1 MDVLQPVL
9 KTAKVIPVHR
19 KDSKL
24 NCNNKY
30 PKSPLPNTEKFLE
43 KLIYNRITKFLNDNN
58 LIYPL
63 QFSF

>member
-9 KTAKVIPVHR
+9 KTV
-19 KDSKL
+19 KL

-30 PKSPLPNTEKFLE
+30 PKSPLPNSKKILE

>member
-1 MDVLQPVL
+1 MDVSQPVL
-9 KTAKVIPVHR
+9 KTVKVIPVHK
-19 KDSKL
+19 KDSKF

-30 PKSPLPNTEKFLE
+30 PKSPLPNTEKILE
-43 KLIYNRITKFLNDNN
+43 KLIYNRITKFSNDSN

>member
-9 KTAKVIPVHR
+9 KTIKVIPVHK
-19 KDSKL
+19 KDSKF

-30 PKSPLPNTEKFLE
+30 PKSPLPNTEKILE
-43 KLIYNRITKFLNDNN
+43 KLIYNRITKFSNDSN